1 MKIGLNFGAFID
13 GLSVFLI
20 GVSMVFM
27 VLLLLIF
34 LIKCVGWVVGTI
46 ENRHLAEPG
55 TEMSITPV
63 IDIEY
68 KQEECVMQDNDLEII
83 AVITASIAASIGTT
97 TDQLKV
103 RSLRQVN
110 RKRV

>member
-46 ENRHLAEPG
+46 ENRHL
-55 TEMSITPV
+55 TKSRNEMPITPV
-63 IDIEY
+63 IENQY
-68 KQEECVMQDNDLEII
+68 KQEECVMKNNDLEII
-83 AVITASIAASIGTT
+83 AVITATIAASIGTT
-97 TDQLKV
+97 TDQLQV

>member
-1 MKIGLNFGAFID
+1 MKIGVNFGAFID

-34 LIKCVGWVVGTI
+34 LIKCIGWVVGAI
-46 ENRHLAEPG
+46 ENKHFSKEEI
-55 TEMSITPV
+55 EMPSIP
-63 IDIEY
+63 IKENEI
-68 KQEECVMQDNDLEII
+68 KQETSFIKEDDLEII
-83 AVITASIAASIGTT
+83 AVITATIAASLETT
-97 TDQLKV
+97 TDRLQV